1 MRRSPTSGR
10 STFFVKIATTR
21 SAMANAES
29 VTHEELVVCALRGQ
43 EFTARDAV
51 EAALFRGDLDTLW
64 AAFRRR
70 LTAEKHV
77 DDNEID
83 LDDDLIDTAAERF
96 RYAHDLIT
104 AEETEQWLA
113 SRGLNLDDFGNYF
126 VRQVASETLAD
137 EIEGDKTEYRLAP
150 DDVRQ
155 LFLVELI
162 LSDQLERLTNDLSWR
177 LAALA
182 ATDES
187 EKSDKDLGTERK
199 SFLKRTNL
207 TEAELPE
214 WLSSLRRDNA
224 WLEQMLRMEIA
235 FRRRRGSLLTP
246 QARQRE
252 MNLLRLPLTR
262 FEAEVIELESR
273 DAAQEALF
281 CVRQDGMSME
291 EVALEGRYP
300 FKVISFLQED
310 IPAELQQKFLS
321 LLPGDVLEPV
331 ARGDGFE
338 LYRLTSKREPQGD
351 DDTVRER
358 IDHLLLFRH
367 FAELTGRYVQNR
379 LFVNTAKE

>member
-1 MRRSPTSGR
+1 
-10 STFFVKIATTR
+10 
-21 SAMANAES
+21 MANAES
-29 VTHEELVVCALRGQ
+29 VAHEELVVCALRDQ

-51 EAALFRGDLDTLW
+51 EAALFRGDLGVLW
-64 AAFRRR
+64 EGFKRR
-70 LTAEKHV
+70 LAAEKQA

-83 LDDDLIDTAAERF
+83 LNDDMIDTAAERF
-96 RYAHDLIT
+96 RYGHDLIT

-137 EIEGDKTEYRLAP
+137 EIEVDQTEYRLVP

-182 ATDES
+182 ATDDS
-187 EKSDKDLGTERK
+187 GKSDKDLATERK
-199 SFLKRTNL
+199 SFLNRTNL

-224 WLEQMLRMEIA
+224 WFEQMLRMETA
-235 FRRRRGSLLTP
+235 FRHRRDSLLTP

-252 MNLLRLPLTR
+252 MSVLRLPLTR

-291 EVALEGRYP
+291 DVALEGRYP

-310 IPAELQQKFLS
+310 IPVELQQKFLS
-321 LLPGDVLEPV
+321 LLPGDVLEPIP
-331 ARGDGFE
+331 RGDGFE
-338 LYRLTSKREPQGD
+338 LYRLTSKREPQND
-351 DDTVRER
+351 DETVRER
-358 IDHLLLFRH
+358 IDHLLLVRH
-367 FAELTGRYVQNR
+367 FAELTGRHVQNR